1 VVPKC
6 PDSSGM
12 VPKCLETLRDHTR
25 TVLVPKCPGP
35 EVSVKRCCYRVLY
48 LISLWEENLT
58 VKVD

>member
-35 EVSVKRCCYRVLY
+35 EVSVKR
-48 LISLWEENLT
+48 
-58 VKVD
+58 